1 MIMYDNYPG
10 AEMDNTIATPRS
22 TFSVL
27 SILRIYVGLSL
38 LQHGTGKIL
47 GFPVVPNFAN
57 IQLSSL
63 AGVGGMI
70 ELIGGILFT
79 VGLFTRPVAF
89 ILCGFTAVAYFMV
102 HAARGFYPVLNGGE
116 LAAVY
121 CFVFLY
127 FVFAGAGPWS
137 LDALRKGKAA

>member
-1 MIMYDNYPG
+1 
-10 AEMDNTIATPRS
+10 MDNILNSPR
-22 TFSVL
+22 TTLSVL

-47 GFPVVPNFAN
+47 GFPVVPSFAN
-57 IQLSSL
+57 VQLSSL
-63 AGVGGMI
+63 AGIGGLI
-70 ELIGGILFT
+70 ELIGGTLFIL
-79 VGLFTRPVAF
+79 GLFTRPVAF

-102 HAARGFYPVLNGGE
+102 HAGRSFYPVLNGGE

-137 LDALRKGKAA
+137 LDALRKGQA

>member
-1 MIMYDNYPG
+1 
-10 AEMDNTIATPRS
+10 MDNTIASPRAAV
-22 TFSVL
+22 SVL

-47 GFPVVPNFAN
+47 GFPVVPSFAHV
-57 IQLSSL
+57 QLSSL

-70 ELIGGILFT
+70 ELVGGILFT

-102 HAARGFYPVLNGGE
+102 HAGRSFYPVLNGGE

-127 FVFAGAGPWS
+127 FTFAGAGPWS
-137 LDALRKGKAA
+137 LDALRNGKAS

>member
-1 MIMYDNYPG
+1 
-10 AEMDNTIATPRS
+10 MDTTIATPRAA
-22 TFSVL
+22 FSVL
-27 SILRIYVGLSL
+27 SVLRIYVGLSL

-57 IQLSSL
+57 VQLSSL

-70 ELIGGILFT
+70 ELVGGILFT
-79 VGLFTRPVAF
+79 AGLFTRPVAF

-102 HAARGFYPVLNGGE
+102 HAGKSFYPVLNGGE

-127 FVFAGAGPWS
+127 FTFAGAGPWS
-137 LDALRKGKAA
+137 LDALLRKGKAD